1 MDSSGGP
8 AEEVIDDG
16 ADGTGLIEI
25 QRPKSQNVKGRAGN
39 IYRQR
44 GLRGTFFCVK
54 NSLYGVCVYMC
65 ECVCVCVSSEAAW
78 PPNNGDAEAL

>member
-1 MDSSGGP
+1 M
-8 AEEVIDDG
+8 IDDG

-44 GLRGTFFCVK
+44 GLHGTFFFCVK
-54 NSLYGVCVYMC
+54 NSLYG
-65 ECVCVCVSSEAAW
+65 VCVCVSSEAAW
-78 PPNNGDAEAL
+78 PPNHGDAEAL